1 MKNEVQQGQVT
12 EVFIG
17 VEAHKSTAAIIRNHS
32 TNQRDIREMALNDL
46 DLTECR
52 HILDLGCGFGF
63 FTESLRHRVQ
73 PEAVVTGLDM
83 IPAYESLFLEVC
95 KKAGVQGRFIAA
107 PVSYIEVLPDRSC
120 DLILCSYALYFFP
133 EITSQIARLLTPEG
147 VFVTITHAWQNMRE
161 LIAAT
166 KTVLRNKGVFR
177 RHRLPVEEIIGR
189 FCAENGHDLLR
200 PWFARV
206 EATDYPNTLI
216 FKQDEV
222 SHLLRYFHF
231 KSPFFLSGIDLDRE
245 EVLTKLA
252 AHLENLAQI
261 HQGFNLSKDDRIF
274 ICRQP
279 RFPGGNE

>member
-1 MKNEVQQGQVT
+1 MKNEVQQRQVT

-17 VEAHKSTAAIIRNHS
+17 VEAHKSTAALIRNHS
-32 TNQRDIREMALNDL
+32 TNQRDIREMALNGL

-63 FTESLRHRVQ
+63 FTESLRGRVQ
-73 PEAVVTGLDM
+73 PGAVVTGLDM
-83 IPAYESLFLEVC
+83 IPAYEPLFMEVC
-95 KKAGVQGRFIAA
+95 KQAGIQGRFIAA
-107 PVSYIEVLPDRSC
+107 QVSYTEGLTDRSC

-133 EITSQIARLLTPEG
+133 EIISQIARLLTPEG
-147 VFVTITHAWQNMRE
+147 IFVTITHAGQNMRE

-166 KTVLRNKGVFR
+166 KTVLGNKGIFR

-206 EATDYPNTLI
+206 EVTDYPNTLI

-231 KSPFFLSGIDLDRE
+231 KSPFFLSGIDLDRD
-245 EVLTKLA
+245 EVLTNLA
-252 AHLENLAQI
+252 VHLENLSQT
-261 HQGFNLSKDDRIF
+261 HQSFNLSKDDRIF

-279 RFPGGNE
+279 RFPGGKP